1 MASRGSAVAFGVM
14 RQRWGGRSRVSELVL
29 IERKRGADGTPEAS
43 PWGTRRVIAG
53 MLTGAVVLGFAAW
66 PRMAPAATPD
76 SFADLADQLLPAVVN
91 IATTQTLKQADKGDR
106 GGQQQRRGPDI
117 PQCPPGSP
125 FAGCSRTSF

>member
-66 PRMAPAATPD
+66 PRMAPAATPA
-76 SFADLADQLLPAVVN
+76 SFADLAHQLLPPAPTPPPPPPSN
-91 IATTQTLKQADKGDR
+91 Q
-106 GGQQQRRGPDI
+106 P
-117 PQCPPGSP
+117 PQPAPPP
-125 FAGCSRTSF
+125 RPH